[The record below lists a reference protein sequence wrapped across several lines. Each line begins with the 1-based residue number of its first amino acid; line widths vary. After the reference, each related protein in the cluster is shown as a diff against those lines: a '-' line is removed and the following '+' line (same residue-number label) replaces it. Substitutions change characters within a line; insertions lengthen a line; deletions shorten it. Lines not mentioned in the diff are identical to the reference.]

1 MHSPHPSNCYF
12 QVRQPRTQRLHQPV
26 TMWAQHLAQVVTE
39 RRWDKQGGPPTYP
52 SREGLESLQTA
63 LAGQAKFNHWP
74 LSLELLRGVYS
85 AQWASVKGL
94 HTGLLEGSKP
104 HNTPA
109 VPTQGPGPW
118 TPAAD
123 LLWVR
128 QALQLCFRPRVHTRQ
143 LFPRVAGPLE
153 GTPRS
158 ARPPPLSHTTPNAQP
173 GQRAGPGHRRTLG
186 WPSAAPANRAGLE
199 QRPRAAATPCPPPS
213 LTPTLLPL
221 SSPRLVPSTR

>member
-109 VPTQGPGPW
+109 VPTQGQAPG
-118 TPAAD
+118 
-123 LLWVR
+123 
-128 QALQLCFRPRVHTRQ
+128 LQ
-143 LFPRVAGPLE
+143 PLTYC
-153 GTPRS
+153 GS
-158 ARPPPLSHTTPNAQP
+158 
-173 GQRAGPGHRRTLG
+173 GK
-186 WPSAAPANRAGLE
+186 
-199 QRPRAAATPCPPPS
+199 
-213 LTPTLLPL
+213 L
-221 SSPRLVPSTR
+221 SSSASDPGSTLDSSFPG